1 MMFVSLFLFGFF
13 FSFVGS
19 ITPSMLNMTALKIS
33 LEKGQKETKK
43 YVLGVSLVVLL
54 QAYIAVFLTKYI
66 SENPTV
72 LETLEQV
79 GIFVFVAL
87 SVYFYRASKK
97 TKTSIEGKTEIA
109 QQYFLTG
116 LLLSAFNIFSIPFFC
131 GVIVALEAFAFF
143 SFEAVPVFF
152 FVVGSFLGTFLI
164 LFLYGKFAKRLQRLT
179 GKLTN
184 DINIILAVLTGFIAV
199 FTAIK
204 TLL

>member
-1 MMFVSLFLFGFF
+1 
-13 FSFVGS
+13 
-19 ITPSMLNMTALKIS
+19 MLNMTALKIS
-33 LEKGQKETKK
+33 LEKGQKETNK

-54 QAYIAVFLTKYI
+54 QAYVAVFLTKYI
-66 SENPTV
+66 SENPTI
-72 LETLEQV
+72 LETLEQA
-79 GIFVFVAL
+79 GIFVFAAL

-97 TKTSIEGKTEIA
+97 TKTSIEGKTETA
-109 QQYFLTG
+109 QQSFLTG
-116 LLLSAFNIFSIPFFC
+116 LLLSAFNIFSIPFFF
-131 GVIVALEAFAFF
+131 GVIVAFF